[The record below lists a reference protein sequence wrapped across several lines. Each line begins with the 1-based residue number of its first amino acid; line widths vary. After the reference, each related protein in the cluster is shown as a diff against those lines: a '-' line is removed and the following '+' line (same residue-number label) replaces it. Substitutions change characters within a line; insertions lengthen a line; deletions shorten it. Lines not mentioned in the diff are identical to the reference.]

1 MIEWRNIAD
10 SPDMIHDD
18 GDDGHFDECSMSD
31 TILLWSRIDG
41 PSTGYCRL
49 IDGALVYERYDATF
63 GRNPITHW
71 CYIVAPV

>member
-1 MIEWRNIAD
+1 MGWNWQGISE

-18 GDDGHFDECSMSD
+18 GDDDRGGECPMSG

-49 IDGALVYERYDATF
+49 IDG
-63 GRNPITHW
+63 
-71 CYIVAPV
+71 